1 MHAAE
6 LKVHSAHLITKDGEC
21 IKPVVVRDIVA
32 KDILSLEF
40 TEQVKAG
47 RYTVAIAYDGSLND
61 RMHGFYRSKYTT
73 ASGETRYAGCTQF
86 EATDARRAFPCWDEP
101 LLKATFDVTI
111 RAPANRVV
119 LSNMPEASS
128 QTNADGS
135 RTVAFQ
141 RTPVMSTYL
150 LAWVIGEFDFVAGTT
165 KEGVYIRV
173 YTPVGKKEQGTFA
186 LEVALKSLSYFTEY
200 FGIPYPLAKLDCV
213 AIPDFAAGAME
224 NWGLVTYRE
233 IALLIDAANSSA
245 ALKMRVAEVVAHEL
259 AHQWFGNL
267 VTMEWWT
274 HLWLNEGFATW
285 AANLAV
291 DHIYPDWNMWLTF
304 LTGNGSRALSLD
316 ALKSSHPIEV
326 EVKSSGEINE
336 IFDAISYSKGACVI
350 RMLASFM
357 GYDKFRDGLRS
368 YLKAFAYK
376 NAVTEDLW
384 AALAT
389 ASGLPIRDI
398 MDSWTKQTGYPILTV
413 EETSSGLL
421 DAITGKRTFAVEQKR
436 FISTGELSEEDA
448 KRLWWVPIGVTTEEA
463 AKKGEEVRYQV
474 VHDRTG
480 AITASVSKEG
490 WVKLNAGQSG
500 LYRVK
505 YSDGLLKALVAPIRS
520 LALPAGDRLG
530 LVMDGYTEEN
540 EYAVWSE
547 LSGTLDELS
556 LLLGE
561 EPFYDKFEAF
571 GRALF
576 RPAYQRLGWEQR
588 PSDSH
593 LTVLLRSIVLSNMGH
608 FGDEEVIAE
617 ARKRFAAFLTDRSS
631 LPPDFRSIV
640 YSVLVMHGTEADYE
654 GVLRVMRES
663 ELHEEKIRC
672 LRALGAAERPELI
685 KRTLD
690 LSLSDEVRSQ
700 DTGRWA
706 TLHERYG
713 KGGFLLSSIVSA
725 CTKNHI
731 SLAKAEEIRKFFAE
745 HPVDNAKRTIEQSLE
760 RIATNSAW
768 LESQREGIKAWLEA
782 NAK

>member
-1 MHAAE
+1 
-6 LKVHSAHLITKDGEC
+6 
-21 IKPVVVRDIVA
+21 
-32 KDILSLEF
+32 
-40 TEQVKAG
+40 
-47 RYTVAIAYDGSLND
+47 
-61 RMHGFYRSKYTT
+61 
-73 ASGETRYAGCTQF
+73 
-86 EATDARRAFPCWDEP
+86 
-101 LLKATFDVTI
+101 
-111 RAPANRVV
+111 
-119 LSNMPEASS
+119 
-128 QTNADGS
+128 
-135 RTVAFQ
+135 
-141 RTPVMSTYL
+141 
-150 LAWVIGEFDFVAGTT
+150 
-165 KEGVYIRV
+165 
-173 YTPVGKKEQGTFA
+173 
-186 LEVALKSLSYFTEY
+186 
-200 FGIPYPLAKLDCV
+200 
-213 AIPDFAAGAME
+213 
-224 NWGLVTYRE
+224 
-233 IALLIDAANSSA
+233 
-245 ALKMRVAEVVAHEL
+245 
-259 AHQWFGNL
+259 
-267 VTMEWWT
+267 
-274 HLWLNEGFATW
+274 
-285 AANLAV
+285 
-291 DHIYPDWNMWLTF
+291 
-304 LTGNGSRALSLD
+304 
-316 ALKSSHPIEV
+316 
-326 EVKSSGEINE
+326 
-336 IFDAISYSKGACVI
+336 
-350 RMLASFM
+350 
-357 GYDKFRDGLRS
+357 
-368 YLKAFAYK
+368 
-376 NAVTEDLW
+376 
-384 AALAT
+384 
-389 ASGLPIRDI
+389 

-530 LVMDGYTEEN
+530 LVMDVAAAAKARQVPTPLLLEVLQGYTEEN

-608 FGDEEVIAE
+608 FGT
-617 ARKRFAAFLTDRSS
+617 R
-631 LPPDFRSIV
+631 
-640 YSVLVMHGTEADYE
+640 SVLVMHGTEADYE

-700 DTGRWA
+700 DTVYVLGSLAGNRLAREPMWDFLKGRWA